1 LDLLPGYPD
10 ETIECHVR
18 NISVDGNAQYE
29 ALSYVWGDAIEKRS
43 LQVSGSPVNISPNL
57 HDALRRLR
65 YPNQIRTLWVDQ
77 ICINQWDM
85 EEKVSQV
92 ALMREIYSKCAH
104 CILWLGEIQY
114 AEHGINEADTHAVFA
129 FFEAVANRQAIRN
142 ASAGEAHDL
151 SSKDVDHEDGLPT
164 LFQEGAAGVT
174 ARKAFAAFAMYGNT
188 WWERIWTIQESI
200 LPHSAEFRWGPLSVS
215 RRNILLVVHHLR
227 GDNLRSFS
235 PRFRYQRI
243 IHTPLLRS
251 LLYPVNGFLHS
262 TDGESGLD
270 LFMRWRH
277 RKATDPHDKIYGL
290 LGLLDARQISEA
302 LPHAQARSYSL
313 PASLLF
319 ARVTSDLLLFGEDLR
334 PLIASSEMPH
344 VTPGLPSWSIDF
356 ACSNR
361 VGKRQLKWWNHSHRY
376 RKFSAGGIIDRE
388 QKLEKGGSVP
398 KVSSDWTCLS
408 LPGLLVDQV
417 EQVNSVYEVSDE
429 EDLDYRKIRD
439 IMSDARQLVEG
450 RDSYKRDPAQWCEAL
465 WRTMIGDLVMAEY
478 PIERAKATHA
488 SEFLEIERALNNE
501 EFPPQ
506 GHQSNYPPHG
516 MSGLFESLCGMI
528 PNHALFITK
537 RGYLGI
543 GPPTTSPG
551 DQIWVF
557 YNGNV
562 PFVMRKRNTE
572 EVENGY
578 HELRLVGDA
587 YVHGIM
593 DGQAISDEHVTQTA
607 HIY

>member
-1 LDLLPGYPD
+1 
-10 ETIECHVR
+10 
-18 NISVDGNAQYE
+18 
-29 ALSYVWGDAIEKRS
+29 
-43 LQVSGSPVNISPNL
+43 
-57 HDALRRLR
+57 
-65 YPNQIRTLWVDQ
+65 
-77 ICINQWDM
+77 
-85 EEKVSQV
+85 
-92 ALMREIYSKCAH
+92 
-104 CILWLGEIQY
+104 
-114 AEHGINEADTHAVFA
+114 
-129 FFEAVANRQAIRN
+129 
-142 ASAGEAHDL
+142 
-151 SSKDVDHEDGLPT
+151 
-164 LFQEGAAGVT
+164 
-174 ARKAFAAFAMYGNT
+174 
-188 WWERIWTIQESI
+188 
-200 LPHSAEFRWGPLSVS
+200 
-215 RRNILLVVHHLR
+215 
-227 GDNLRSFS
+227 
-235 PRFRYQRI
+235 
-243 IHTPLLRS
+243 
-251 LLYPVNGFLHS
+251 
-262 TDGESGLD
+262 
-270 LFMRWRH
+270 
-277 RKATDPHDKIYGL
+277 
-290 LGLLDARQISEA
+290 
-302 LPHAQARSYSL
+302 
-313 PASLLF
+313 
-319 ARVTSDLLLFGEDLR
+319 
-334 PLIASSEMPH
+334 MPH
-344 VTPGLPSWSIDF
+344 VTPDLPSWSIDF

-376 RKFSAGGIIDRE
+376 RQFSAGGRIDRE

-408 LPGLLVDQV
+408 LRGLLVDQV

-450 RDSYKRDPAQWCEAL
+450 RDSYKRYPAQWCEAL

-516 MSGLFESLCGMI
+516 MSGLFESLCGMV
-528 PNHALFITK
+528 PNHAFFITK
-537 RGYLGI
+537 RGYLGM
-543 GPPTTSPG
+543 GPPTTLPE

-557 YNGNV
+557 YNGDV

-593 DGQAISDEHVTQTA
+593 DGQAISDEQVTQTA

>member
-1 LDLLPGYPD
+1 MEASVSQRPNNREIRVLDLLPGCPD
-10 ETIECHVR
+10 DTIECHIR
-18 NISVDGNAQYE
+18 NISVDGDAQYE
-29 ALSYVWGDAIEKRS
+29 ALSYVWGDAVEKRS
-43 LQVSGSPVNISPNL
+43 LQVSGSPINISPNL

-65 YPNQIRTLWVDQ
+65 YPDQTRTLWVDQ

-85 EEKVSQV
+85 EEKASQV

-129 FFEAVANRQAIRN
+129 FFEAVANRPAIRN
-142 ASAGEAHDL
+142 TSAGEAYDL
-151 SSKDVDHEDGLPT
+151 SSKGVDPEDGLPT

-200 LPHSAEFRWGPLSVS
+200 LPCSAEFRWGPLSVS
-215 RRNILLVVHHLR
+215 RRNILLVVQHLR
-227 GDNLRSFS
+227 
-235 PRFRYQRI
+235 
-243 IHTPLLRS
+243 
-251 LLYPVNGFLHS
+251 
-262 TDGESGLD
+262 
-270 LFMRWRH
+270 
-277 RKATDPHDKIYGL
+277 
-290 LGLLDARQISEA
+290 
-302 LPHAQARSYSL
+302 
-313 PASLLF
+313 
-319 ARVTSDLLLFGEDLR
+319 
-334 PLIASSEMPH
+334 
-344 VTPGLPSWSIDF
+344 
-356 ACSNR
+356 
-361 VGKRQLKWWNHSHRY
+361 KRQLKWWNHSHRY
-376 RKFSAGGIIDRE
+376 RQFSAGGRFERE
-388 QKLEKGGSVP
+388 QEPEKEDLLP

-429 EDLDYRKIRD
+429 EYLDYRKIRNV
-439 IMSDARQLVEG
+439 MSDARQLVAG
-450 RDSYKRDPAQWCEAL
+450 HDSYKRDPAQSCEAL

-488 SEFLEIERALNNE
+488 SEFLEIERALSNE
-501 EFPPQ
+501 EFPQQ

-516 MSGLFESLCGMI
+516 MSGLFESLCGMV
-528 PNHALFITK
+528 PNHAFFITK
-537 RGYLGI
+537 RGYLGM

-562 PFVMRKRNTE
+562 PFVMRKRNKE
-572 EVENGY
+572 ELENGY

-607 HIY
+607 QIY

>member
-1 LDLLPGYPD
+1 
-10 ETIECHVR
+10 
-18 NISVDGNAQYE
+18 
-29 ALSYVWGDAIEKRS
+29 
-43 LQVSGSPVNISPNL
+43 
-57 HDALRRLR
+57 
-65 YPNQIRTLWVDQ
+65 
-77 ICINQWDM
+77 M
-85 EEKVSQV
+85 
-92 ALMREIYSKCAH
+92 
-104 CILWLGEIQY
+104 
-114 AEHGINEADTHAVFA
+114 
-129 FFEAVANRQAIRN
+129 
-142 ASAGEAHDL
+142 
-151 SSKDVDHEDGLPT
+151 
-164 LFQEGAAGVT
+164 
-174 ARKAFAAFAMYGNT
+174 
-188 WWERIWTIQESI
+188 
-200 LPHSAEFRWGPLSVS
+200 
-215 RRNILLVVHHLR
+215 
-227 GDNLRSFS
+227 
-235 PRFRYQRI
+235 
-243 IHTPLLRS
+243 
-251 LLYPVNGFLHS
+251 
-262 TDGESGLD
+262 
-270 LFMRWRH
+270 
-277 RKATDPHDKIYGL
+277 
-290 LGLLDARQISEA
+290 
-302 LPHAQARSYSL
+302 

-319 ARVTSDLLLFGEDLR
+319 AMVTSDLLLFGEGLR

-344 VTPGLPSWSIDF
+344 VTPDLPSWSIDF

-376 RKFSAGGIIDRE
+376 REFSAGGRIERE
-388 QKLEKGGSVP
+388 QELKKGGSVP

-429 EDLDYRKIRD
+429 EDLDYRKIWG
-439 IMSDARQLVEG
+439 IMSDARQLVAG
-450 RDSYKRDPAQWCEAL
+450 HDSYKRDPAQSCEAL

-501 EFPPQ
+501 EFPQQ

-516 MSGLFESLCGMI
+516 MSGLFESLCGMV
-528 PNHALFITK
+528 PNHAFFITK
-537 RGYLGI
+537 RGYLGM
-543 GPPTTSPG
+543 GPPTTLPG